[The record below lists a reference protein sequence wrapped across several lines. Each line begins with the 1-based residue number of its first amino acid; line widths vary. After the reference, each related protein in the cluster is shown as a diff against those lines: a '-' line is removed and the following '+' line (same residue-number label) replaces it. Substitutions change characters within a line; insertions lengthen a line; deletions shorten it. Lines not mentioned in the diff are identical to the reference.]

1 MLRAAPLPAR
11 FCFRRPRDATPLTS
25 SPAAPAK
32 TYRYYWEDFPAG
44 QVREFGAML
53 VTREASLAFARE
65 FDPQPFHLDD
75 DAARAS
81 LFGGLSASG
90 WHTCA
95 MAMRM
100 MCDAYLLD
108 AASLGSPGMEQIKW
122 LRPVFPGDTLS
133 VRMTVTEARTLA
145 SRPGVGLIR
154 AEWLV
159 HNQHAE
165 PVLAMQGFGMFRLRP
180 LHPA

>member
-1 MLRAAPLPAR
+1 V
-11 FCFRRPRDATPLTS
+11 
-25 SPAAPAK
+25 
-32 TYRYYWEDFPAG
+32 G
-44 QVREFGAML
+44 QVRIFGAMP
-53 VTREASLAFARE
+53 VTRDAVLAFARE

-75 DAARAS
+75 EAAQAS

-108 AASLGSPGMEQIKW
+108 STSLGSPGIDHLKW
-122 LRPVFPGDTLS
+122 VKPVYPGDTLS
-133 VRMTVTEARTLA
+133 VRFTVIEARPMA

-154 AEWLV
+154 SQWDVL
-159 HNQHAE
+159 NQHGAD
-165 PVLAMQGFGMFRLRP
+165 VLTMQGWGMFRRREAA
-180 LHPA
+180 PAGATAAPPAAPATPTR